1 MARIYLKTKRDHL
14 FKSIKGLNRNSKVVT
29 EGWESDIVFTFL
41 NKRQIKN
48 LFKKFKKTIIGLE
61 EHNYVNIDKMH
72 SFWIITVQK

>member
-1 MARIYLKTKRDHL
+1 MRI
-14 FKSIKGLNRNSKVVT
+14 
-29 EGWESDIVFTFL
+29 ESAATHWVASSCGDIVFTFL

-61 EHNYVNIDKMH
+61 EHNYINIDKMH